1 MSLSANVV
9 VVVLVVQKQK
19 HITLVLRH
27 NPRTAAATALLMS
40 KTAGI

>member
-9 VVVLVVQKQK
+9 VVVLVQR

-27 NPRTAAATALLMS
+27 NPRTAAAAALLMS
-40 KTAGI
+40 QTAGI